1 MSRITINPERPFC
14 GKPLGPYDPKND
26 AFEKYKERTDN
37 LPPIGKGK
45 IDWSKLDLSKV
56 ETMVANN
63 PGVPIW
69 TALAK
74 AKEQGKIIVPNSVH
88 DRMLVETNHWQKDD
102 IKAGYAAWIGTA
114 IIYEKPDT
122 AFGDKVVCNWEHDR
136 VNYSITFNI
145 PEQFRGKAN
154 CALIAEHPDFELV
167 SLGNNSY
174 ELKADEKS
182 ISLLENF
189 PKETFNMGGYHYDE
203 RFRIPVGEPLNVQQA
218 DNTVR
223 YLWRIAG
230 SYIGLLARDYRGFDR
245 QRVVGAGG
253 CPSYPL
259 GVHVISREAAPPKN
273 EG

>member
-1 MSRITINPERPFC
+1 MSRIIIDPKRHFC
-14 GKPLGPYDPKND
+14 GKPLGVYDPNND
-26 AFEKYKERTDN
+26 AFRKYKERTDN

-45 IDWSKLDLSKV
+45 IDWSKLDLSEV
-56 ETMVANN
+56 ETMMTRSA
-63 PGVPIW
+63 GVPIW
-69 TALAK
+69 DALAK
-74 AKEQGKIIVPNSVH
+74 AKERGKIIVPNSVH
-88 DRMLVETNHWQKDD
+88 DRMLVETNHWGTPG
-102 IKAGYAAWIGTA
+102 IKAGYSAWTGTA

-122 AFGDKVVCNWEHDR
+122 PFGDSVVYSWECDK

-154 CALIAEHPDFELV
+154 CALVVEHPDFELV

-189 PKETFNMGGYHYDE
+189 PKETQKWYHYDE

-230 SYIGLLARDYRGFDR
+230 SYIGLLVRCLDVGGRQGVDVYR
-245 QRVVGAGG
+245 
-253 CPSYPL
+253 PSNAL